1 MLHGPAEGINVFM
14 QGVLQIANFLPNLN
28 KESTIKHPPVYQ
40 MPSSQ
45 GCELMTTEIANVF
58 HELEI
63 NLFFP
68 CLQCI
73 KFFLQHHILICLYE
87 YSLIKK

>member
-1 MLHGPAEGINVFM
+1 MGQLKELNVFM

-28 KESTIKHPPVYQ
+28 KESTIKHPPVCQ

-73 KFFLQHHILICLYE
+73 KFVLQHHILICLYE